1 MRIKPDWLNDSS
13 VTHES
18 VVTESSYKRHSEILD
33 LTLGEEGRNISR
45 HNRSM
50 RAKGR
55 KSYPTIY
62 RAK

>member
-33 LTLGEEGRNISR
+33 LTLGEEEQEHISAQSLYASKR
-45 HNRSM
+45 
-50 RAKGR
+50 
-55 KSYPTIY
+55 T
-62 RAK
+62 